1 MIACLGFSINR
12 PPSPL
17 ALPFKEATA
26 AMSCSL
32 PVFSQWTIVVL
43 LKYTSPA
50 PCLYVLCFCCLRL
63 DSSPSYVTYPWQ
75 SWKFEFAIYWVYIVA
90 FPQVCCRG
98 ASIKLVVC
106 LCVFV
111 AHYHNEII
119 MLYNRNRA
127 QEWEFFIITG
137 LQAVENDKMKVAKQ
151 WSF

>member
-1 MIACLGFSINR
+1 MAELEIWICNLLSLHCGIFSVLIK
-12 PPSPL
+12 
-17 ALPFKEATA
+17 FA
-26 AMSCSL
+26 AG
-32 PVFSQWTIVVL
+32 V
-43 LKYTSPA
+43 
-50 PCLYVLCFCCLRL
+50 
-63 DSSPSYVTYPWQ
+63 
-75 SWKFEFAIYWVYIVA
+75 
-90 FPQVCCRG
+90 